1 MRMCRESVRGGER
14 EGEGGHPSWLPS
26 AGDIQLGRPPQ
37 QHLPTEPP
45 SHTPRAQPYYSRTAS
60 RGNYNTG
67 KHGCCCVVWWLVDGG
82 RAVAG
87 WLQVPHRRHRRAA
100 KQPPSAVSLR
110 AACSGNCGR
119 KSILRRSWCVSFVIS
134 ICKLSLMWWGTPGR
148 KEYTRRRD
156 HHHQPQSLCRV
167 SEGG

>member
-45 SHTPRAQPYYSRTAS
+45 SHTPRAQPYSQP
-60 RGNYNTG
+60 GELQHG
-67 KHGCCCVVWWLVDGG
+67 KTRQHVVVVLFGGG
-82 RAVAG
+82 RGRATAG
-87 WLQVPHRRHRRAA
+87 WLQVTAAQAAPARRQTAA
-100 KQPPSAVSLR
+100 ERAVSLR